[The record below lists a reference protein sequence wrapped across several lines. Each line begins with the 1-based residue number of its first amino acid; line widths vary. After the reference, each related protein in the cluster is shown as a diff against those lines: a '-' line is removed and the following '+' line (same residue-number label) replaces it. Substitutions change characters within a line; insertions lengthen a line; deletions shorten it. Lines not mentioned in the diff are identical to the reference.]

1 MDDISPGSATGNAS
15 AGLTPQ
21 FLTTDPATGEKLIYV
36 CHGKNCGRS
45 CRFLMDRLKQV
56 RDKGYKFRAE
66 PTICMDRCEEG
77 PNVRVGDQIYTHM
90 NPIKVS
96 ELAKKISPRVQ

>member
-1 MDDISPGSATGNAS
+1 MDSNTSTGSFG
-15 AGLTPQ
+15 AGDSLTRQ
-21 FLTTDPATGEKLIYV
+21 FPKTDPATGEKLIYV

-45 CRFLMDRLKQV
+45 CRFLMDRLSQV
-56 RDKGYKFRAE
+56 REKGYKFRAE

-96 ELAKKISPRVQ
+96 ELAKKIAPRG